1 MLWNY
6 SLFILFIYLF
16 IFIFVVFITLKIIKS
31 NFKVVFLTHFLLC
44 QSSFGLCQWT
54 YPLRLLAVDNHNELL
69 WNRSINTKLDLK
81 KILKAGPQFQFY
93 CDHWKSKVGHVIVNA
108 YSFSWLS
115 FSLWGFYKHEH
126 LPQFQ
131 VTFET
136 PSQFLNNALEKVP
149 LNELLF
155 KKAKVL

>member
-1 MLWNY
+1 M
-6 SLFILFIYLF
+6 
-16 IFIFVVFITLKIIKS
+16 
-31 NFKVVFLTHFLLC
+31 
-44 QSSFGLCQWT
+44 
-54 YPLRLLAVDNHNELL
+54 
-69 WNRSINTKLDLK
+69 
-81 KILKAGPQFQFY
+81 
-93 CDHWKSKVGHVIVNA
+93 IVNA

-115 FSLWGFYKHEH
+115 FSLWGFYKYEH
-126 LPQFQ
+126 GPQFQ